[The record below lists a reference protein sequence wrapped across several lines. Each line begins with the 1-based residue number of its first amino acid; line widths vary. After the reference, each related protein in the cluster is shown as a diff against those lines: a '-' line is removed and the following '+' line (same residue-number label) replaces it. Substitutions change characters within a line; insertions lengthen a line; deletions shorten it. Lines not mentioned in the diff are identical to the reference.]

1 MFSPWFYDRLKH
13 SSRTSAYFNQSI
25 AWSSIAWL
33 FFWRGLVPPET
44 GFPGRVGCP
53 FVLPSRKS
61 PIEFAGDEAGAV
73 PQCLQERGHPYGVG
87 PQGVMKKFGEM

>member
-1 MFSPWFYDRLKH
+1 MVKH
-13 SSRTSAYFNQSI
+13 CLVVFL
-25 AWSSIAWL
+25 AWL
-33 FFWRGLVPPET
+33 GSTRNRLS
-44 GFPGRVGCP
+44 GRVGCP

-61 PIEFAGDEAGAV
+61 PIEFAGDKAGAV